1 METLTRLPWAAQNVV
16 FKKLEDIADVAAL
29 SRLERMKYDEGL
41 RKYRDTI
48 SVLQGAREEGYAEG
62 YAEAYAKAYAKAYVE
77 AYVEGYV
84 EGRNQRSFEIAKKML
99 LGEMD
104 EATVMEMTGLTKE
117 DINQIKL

>member
-1 METLTRLPWAAQNVV
+1 METLTRLPWAAQNAV
-16 FKKLEDIADVAAL
+16 FKKLEDIADEVAL
-29 SRLERMKYDEGL
+29 SKLERMKYDEGL

-48 SVLQGAREEGYAEG
+48 SVLQGALEEGYAEG
-62 YAEAYAKAYAKAYVE
+62 YAEAYAK

-99 LGEMD
+99 LGGMD
-104 EATVMEMTGLTKE
+104 EATDMEMTGLTKE